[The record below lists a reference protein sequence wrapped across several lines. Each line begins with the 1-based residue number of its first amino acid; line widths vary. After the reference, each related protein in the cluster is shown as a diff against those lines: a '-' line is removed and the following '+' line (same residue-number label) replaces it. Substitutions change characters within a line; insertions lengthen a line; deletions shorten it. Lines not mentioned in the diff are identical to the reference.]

1 MVDSVVD
8 KLVADAEYF
17 VTVDVETIAG
27 SSSDT
32 SRTSKL
38 YTLQIKKKV
47 QRVRLH
53 LAITYHNNYYG
64 PILRSI
70 NFAALLTVMHDL
82 GLRMFSFDVLC

>member
-38 YTLQIKKKV
+38 YTLQIKKRSSTSSV
-47 QRVRLH
+47 TPR
-53 LAITYHNNYYG
+53 NYI
-64 PILRSI
+64 P
-70 NFAALLTVMHDL
+70 
-82 GLRMFSFDVLC
+82 